1 MICPLCR
8 EFCTSCPL
16 ELLYANDLVLI
27 AETLDLLREKSKLW
41 KDNMKNKA
49 LHVNME
55 KTEVMICEEGLD
67 TVKPSGKYPCSV
79 CIKGVERNS
88 IFCTRCGE

>member
-1 MICPLCR
+1 
-8 EFCTSCPL
+8 
-16 ELLYANDLVLI
+16 
-27 AETLDLLREKSKLW
+27 
-41 KDNMKNKA
+41 
-49 LHVNME
+49 ME
-55 KTEVMICEEGLD
+55 KTEVMICGEGLD